1 MFFLNLHTGIF
12 ATDMSVLF
20 SVIKKELR
28 AMIRDWHG
36 LLVLFAMPAAFIL
49 IMSMALRDTFK
60 LSVVEKVRWQYWD
73 EDHSASS
80 LSFLKHLPAAE
91 VAVAV
96 RERGDLDRALAADK
110 IQMGVVIAKGFSKA
124 LTDAEN
130 KENFVTVWTEP
141 GTPPA
146 LIGAFRAEVARALS
160 LERITALVDSL
171 EDAPEEIL
179 AVKKLS
185 DDKLMDLKFRRDR
198 EGMGDLTSVQQSVPA
213 WLVFAMFFVVI
224 PLSTIFIAEKQ
235 QGTLSRLR
243 SLQVNTTTLLV
254 GKVVPFYFVNL
265 VQTGLMLVVGRYV
278 VPRLGGDALQ
288 VDIDW
293 FALWAM
299 ASAVSLAAIGFA
311 LAVAALAKTT
321 EQATTVGGVANILFG
336 ALGGVMVPKLVMP
349 AAMQSVTMIS
359 PMAWGLNGFIA
370 VFVRSAHV
378 SGLLVPIGL
387 LLAFAAFCLAV
398 ASWRIRQPE

>member
-1 MFFLNLHTGIF
+1 
-12 ATDMSVLF
+12 MSVLLA
-20 SVIKKELR
+20 VIKKELR
-28 AMIRDWHG
+28 AMTRDVHG
-36 LLVLFAMPAAFIL
+36 LLVLFVMPAVFIL

-60 LSVVEKVRWQYWD
+60 LSVVEKIRWQYWD
-73 EDHSASS
+73 EDRSETSSA
-80 LSFLKHLPAAE
+80 FLKHLPAADGSFTLHDR
-91 VAVAV
+91 A
-96 RERGDLDRALAADK
+96 DLDRALASGR
-110 IQMGVVIAKGFSKA
+110 IQVGLVIEKGLAKA
-124 LTDAEN
+124 LTDTDNRRA
-130 KENFVTVWTEP
+130 FVTAWAEP

-160 LERITALVDSL
+160 LERMAALVDSM
-171 EDAPEEIL
+171 EDAPEEAL
-179 AVKKLS
+179 SVKKFGDETLFE
-185 DDKLMDLKFRRDR
+185 LKFRRDR
-198 EGMGDLTSVQQSVPA
+198 EGMAELTSVQQSVPA

-243 SLQVNTTTLLV
+243 SLQVSTTTLLA
-254 GKVVPFYFVNL
+254 GKIVPFYLVNL
-265 VQTGLMLVVGRYV
+265 VQTALMLLVGRYL

-288 VDIDW
+288 LDIDW

-311 LAVAALAKTT
+311 LAVAAVAKTT

-349 AAMQSVTMIS
+349 AAMQTATMLS
-359 PMAWGLNGFIA
+359 PMAWGLTGFLDI
-370 VFVRSAHV
+370 FVRGAHV
-378 SGLLVPIGL
+378 GILLVQISSL
-387 LLAFAAFCLAV
+387 LTFAMVCLAV

>member
-1 MFFLNLHTGIF
+1 
-12 ATDMSVLF
+12 MSVLLA
-20 SVIKKELR
+20 VIKKEFR
-28 AMIRDWHG
+28 AMTRDVHG

-73 EDHSASS
+73 EDRSESSAA
-80 LSFLKHLPAAE
+80 FLKRLPAADAK
-91 VAVAV
+91 VVF
-96 RERGDLDRALAADK
+96 RERADLDRALAADK
-110 IQMGVVIAKGFSKA
+110 IQMGLVIEKGFAKA
-124 LTDAEN
+124 LIDAEN
-130 KENFVTVWTEP
+130 KQVFVTVWTEP

-146 LIGAFRAEVARALS
+146 LVGAFRAEVARALS
-160 LERITALVDSL
+160 LERISALVDSL

-185 DDKLMDLKFRRDR
+185 DDKLLDVKFRRER

-243 SLQVNTTTLLV
+243 SLQVSIVTLLV
-254 GKVVPFYFVNL
+254 GKVVPFYLVNL
-265 VQTGLMLVVGRYV
+265 VQTALMLLVGRYV

-288 VDIDW
+288 LDIDW
-293 FALWAM
+293 LALWAV

-311 LAVAALAKTT
+311 LAVAAVAKTT

-349 AAMQSVTMIS
+349 AAMQTVTQLS
-359 PMAWGLNGFIA
+359 PMAWGLNGFID
-370 VFVRSAHV
+370 VFVRGAHLG
-378 SGLLVPIGL
+378 SLLMPIGL
-387 LLAFAAFCLAV
+387 LLAFAAFCLSV